1 MDALLP
7 ATPLRAV
14 PPSQVGG
21 PSSVVAGRAL
31 VLGMVPLC
39 SYVRVQRLKGVALAS
54 SLPSTERTAW
64 SGRLSAMTRLCRPA
78 VLLTYRALD
87 AEPEDLLAAFQS
99 GVVGIIPPEGIALMV
114 PFSQKSFASRVLA
127 LCKGGL
133 LDLLPADFVCI
144 CTLWAASLASD
155 PVIGSCVPLVAT
167 DLTQPT
173 KLLIAVCH
181 HAVWCT
187 IVCCIVQLSCNQGSL
202 GGQGVVLAHFAAA
215 TLGATC
221 AIAPVANSRLPAVQV
236 AIWALITYPP
246 HLLAAVR
253 LDVNG
258 AQVTIGSMVPLLLKS
273 WIKAADI
280 QTFLLYSL
288 AVA

>member
-133 LDLLPADFVCI
+133 LDLLPANFVCI
-144 CTLWAASLASD
+144 GALRAASFLSAD
-155 PVIGSCVPLVAT
+155 PLVGTCTPLVVAGIAE
-167 DLTQPT
+167 PT
-173 KLLIAVCH
+173 NRLVALCH
-181 HAVWCT
+181 HAVRCA
-187 IVCCIVQLSCNQGSL
+187 IIYFIIPLCRHQRSL
-202 GGQGVVLAHFAAA
+202 GGQTVVLAHFAAA
-215 TLGATC
+215 ALRTAT
-221 AIAPVANSRLPAVQV
+221 AVAPVVDGRLPAVQV

-246 HLLAAVR
+246 DLL
-253 LDVNG
+253 
-258 AQVTIGSMVPLLLKS
+258 VTV
-273 WIKAADI
+273 
-280 QTFLLYSL
+280 
-288 AVA
+288 